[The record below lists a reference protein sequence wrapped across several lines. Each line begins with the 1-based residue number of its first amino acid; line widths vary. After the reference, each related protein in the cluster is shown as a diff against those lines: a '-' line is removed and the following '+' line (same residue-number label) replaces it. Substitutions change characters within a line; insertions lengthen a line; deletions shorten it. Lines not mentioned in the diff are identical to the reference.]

1 MLCDDLSG
9 SKNFVDIFLFGIYDV
24 GIHGIVKVVNADVP
38 RTHTVFGLP
47 VEVDADV
54 QPVGGRK
61 LIVVPVRNVVF
72 LTDTTVGLDDDGLP
86 FGYSHVASGV
96 EYPRSTYIDA
106 VAELVVQAEVHT
118 VTAVVLVR
126 TIVPG

>member
-9 SKNFVDIFLFGIYDV
+9 SKIFVDIFLFGIYDV
-24 GIHGIVKVVNADVP
+24 GIHGVVKVVNADVP

-61 LIVVPVRNVVF
+61 LIVVPVETQYFNKMRKDNVTM
-72 LTDTTVGLDDDGLP
+72 LK
-86 FGYSHVASGV
+86 
-96 EYPRSTYIDA
+96 IK
-106 VAELVVQAEVHT
+106 
-118 VTAVVLVR
+118 
-126 TIVPG
+126 